1 MTATLADLLAD
12 KEDTAPAIGA
22 PGRPWLSY
30 GGLRRLAAGVR
41 EQLRDFGIGATD
53 RVAIVLPNGPEMA
66 TAFVTIA
73 QSAVTAPL
81 NRPIARKSSPSTSKT

>member
-30 GGLRRLAAGVR
+30 GACGV
-41 EQLRDFGIGATD
+41 
-53 RVAIVLPNGPEMA
+53 
-66 TAFVTIA
+66 
-73 QSAVTAPL
+73 S
-81 NRPIARKSSPSTSKT
+81 RPV